1 MAINED
7 ADSKLE
13 DALNDQDIDLQDIK
27 RDDRN
32 ELKEDTQE

>member
-27 RDDRN
+27 QDDRN